1 MQPVLHGALLRR
13 LPLASANHGRRCYP
27 LAVITLKQLI
37 EAGTHFGHQTNR
49 WNPKMKRFLFGSR
62 NGIYIIDLQQTLQ
75 RFREAYEFIRT
86 TTAQGGQVLF
96 VGTKKQAQDIVAS
109 AAVRAQQFYVNQ
121 RWLGGTLTNFTT
133 VKQGLNRLKE
143 YEQMQVSGAWESL
156 PKKEALRLQKKMQ
169 KLEKLLGGIKDM
181 DTLPS
186 AVFVIDC
193 KKERIA
199 ISEAKKLR
207 IPTIAIV
214 DTNCDPEDID
224 FVIPGND
231 DAIRALRLITEKLAD
246 AAIEGMHERQ
256 AHLPTLE
263 EATTVPAAAV
273 GLATFSADAEMVE
286 ADVSEDMSLGPEAVM
301 PAEEDE

>member
-1 MQPVLHGALLRR
+1 M
-13 LPLASANHGRRCYP
+13 
-27 LAVITLKQLI
+27 AVITLKQLI

-62 NGIYIIDLQQTLQ
+62 NGIYIIDLQQTLN
-75 RFREAYEFIRT
+75 RFREAYEFVRT
-86 TTAQGGQVLF
+86 TTAHGGQVLF

-143 YEQMQVSGAWESL
+143 YEQMQVSGTWENL
-156 PKKEALRLQKKMQ
+156 PKKEVLGLQKKMN

-199 ISEAKKLR
+199 ISEAKKLH

-256 AHLPTLE
+256 AHLPTLAE
-263 EATTVPAAAV
+263 SNDVPSAAAA
-273 GLATFSADAEMVE
+273 GLANLSADAEMVE
-286 ADVSEDMSLGPEAVM
+286 PDISGDTPLDPEAAM
-301 PAEEDE
+301 PAEKDA